1 MTEQTGDQKLP
12 ETASNLTMQN
22 EPTTAETLRLL
33 AKLYQRNQDFEALL
47 ALLPALAR
55 QLVFDTQTL
64 SALEYTTYESLLPV
78 YAQQGLETLSHFWK
92 EMPHAL
98 QRNARML
105 HNYANHLIK
114 EEAYKEA
121 EAILLA
127 LLKNKTAVE
136 SGISA

>member
-1 MTEQTGDQKLP
+1 MTEQAEDQKLP
-12 ETASNLTMQN
+12 ETASNLGMHN

-33 AKLYQRNQDFEALL
+33 AKLYQSKPDFEALL
-47 ALLPALAR
+47 GLLPSLAR

-64 SALEYTTYESLLPV
+64 STLEYTTYESLLHA
-78 YAQQGLETLSHFWK
+78 YAQKGLEALSHFWQ

-121 EAILLA
+121 EEILLA
-127 LLKNKTAVE
+127 LLKNKTAVQ

>member
-1 MTEQTGDQKLP
+1 MIEQTGDQKLS

-33 AKLYQRNQDFEALL
+33 AKLYQSNLDFEALL
-47 ALLPALAR
+47 ALLPTLAK

-78 YAQQGLETLSHFWK
+78 YAQQGLEALSHFWK

-114 EEAYKEA
+114 EEAYREA
-121 EAILLA
+121 EEILLA
-127 LLKNKTAVE
+127 LLKNKTTVQSE
-136 SGISA
+136 ISA